1 MGGVN
6 QWNLRWNMLS
16 YLGFDP
22 DKNTCHTIADYLKEF
37 ETLDLLSLQ
46 LKRQCYDSKESLV
59 AAFLQNNVV
68 FHKSCISA
76 YIKQKLNRK
85 WKFME
90 SWEG

>member
-76 YIKQKLNRK
+76 CNKQKLNRK
-85 WKFME
+85 WKFMG
-90 SWEG
+90 S